1 MHTDQN
7 LASGLT
13 RRSFIAGTLATGA
26 LLAMAS
32 GSAALAEDGGASAG
46 ATAQPYDSDTNG
58 AVQGGTLNWYLTNP
72 VAIEPFGAEENQGV
86 EVIYNLFD
94 TLTTY
99 NWEKGE
105 LVPLAC
111 ESYEPNEDAT
121 QFTFHLRKE
130 AKWHNGNPVTSKDF
144 KYAWERLCRH
154 DFKPAPSTLG
164 YKLTNIKGAEEMMTG
179 QGDELDIECP
189 DDYTLVVNLKAPFA
203 EFDAAVA
210 DMATAPVPAGCTDT
224 EEDFQKFRVAPIGN
238 GPFQMDG
245 QWEDGQYIKIK
256 PFADYWG
263 DKPFLEGVNF
273 QIFKDDQ
280 TAWTEFQAGNLDF
293 TSIPSGT
300 FTLAQQSYGL
310 AEKDGYVANPG
321 KQTFLGEETSIYYL
335 LVNNEDDVMSN
346 KDVRIAVSYAINR
359 KAICDSVLQGTKSP
373 ASNMIAPG
381 VPGAEEGA
389 WDHCP
394 AEGDKAKAAEYF
406 DKAGY
411 PADASGKRNLSLT
424 LSTNSGSANESIM
437 TMIQADL
444 QACGVD
450 ASIDV
455 QEWAA
460 YIDAVQGG
468 TYQMGRLGWTIQVP
482 TPYLVLQP
490 LFYTGSGDNNSS
502 YSNPDFDAA
511 IDKACSVT
519 DAEERVEAFKE
530 ANKIAAEDFP
540 VIPMFYYLHTY
551 VASARVNNLFFNP
564 SGYGRLTRCWLS
576 A

>member
-1 MHTDQN
+1 MSHSN
-7 LASGLT
+7 VPAMN
-13 RRSFIAGTLATGA
+13 RRTFLGGALATGA
-26 LLAMAS
+26 MIAMA
-32 GSAALAEDGGASAG
+32 GHGATAALAEAPEG
-46 ATAQPYDSDTNG
+46 AT
-58 AVQGGTLNWYLTNP
+58 QGGDFKYYLTNP

-86 EVIYNLFD
+86 EVILNLFD

-99 NWEKGE
+99 DWEKGE
-105 LVPLAC
+105 LVPLAA
-111 ESYEPNEDAT
+111 ESYEPNDDAT

-144 KYAWERLCRH
+144 KYAWERLCRS
-154 DFKPAPSTLG
+154 DFKPAPSSLG
-164 YKLTNIKGAEEMMTG
+164 YKLTNIKGAQEMMTG

-245 QWEDGQYIKIK
+245 EWADGQYIKIK

-263 DKPFLEGVNF
+263 EKPFIEGVNF

-293 TSIPSGT
+293 TTIPSGT
-300 FTLAQQSYGL
+300 FTLAQQTYGL

-335 LVNNEDDVMSN
+335 LINNEDDVMSN
-346 KDVRIAVSYAINR
+346 KDLRIAVSYAINR

-373 ASNMIAPG
+373 ASNMVAPG
-381 VPGAEEGA
+381 VPGAEENG
-389 WDHCP
+389 WDYCLP
-394 AEGDKAKAAEYF
+394 EGDKDKAAEYF

-411 PADASGKRNLSLT
+411 PADADGKRNLTLT

-444 QACGVD
+444 QSCGVD
-450 ASIDV
+450 ATIDV

-490 LFYTGSGDNNSS
+490 LFYTGSGDNNSK
-502 YSNPDFDAA
+502 YTNPDFDAA

-530 ANKIAAEDFP
+530 ANKIVAGDFP
-540 VIPMFYYLHTY
+540 VVPLFYYLHTY